1 MSTSKVSLVRCSSYN
16 RDTVEAA
23 VDAALAPFGG
33 LGGAAGFGR
42 TIGRGSTVLV
52 KPNFLRAAPSD
63 AAVSPHPEIVRAVCR
78 RLLDLGARVR
88 IGDSPA
94 FGTARGAAKACG
106 VLSVADEL
114 GIPIVEFR
122 AARTIQTGGPNGL
135 TLQLDRE
142 VLEADAVVNL
152 CKFKGHQ
159 QLGLTLAVKNLF
171 GCITGKRKPLWHLR
185 LGDRDNN
192 FAEMLVEVYR
202 QVAPTLSLCDGVV
215 AMEGNGPGLGTPRHL
230 GLLLAA
236 EDGVALDSTGAQIVG
251 FPLDQLR
258 TYRAAV
264 SLGVGTPQPDDI
276 EIIGDIALQD
286 AAIGDWKLPESLP
299 IFFNPARVGWS
310 AAKQA
315 LLLMKMRGKPP
326 A

>member
-1 MSTSKVSLVRCSSYN
+1 MSSSKVGLVRCPGYD
-16 RDTVEAA
+16 RATVEAA
-23 VDAALAPFGG
+23 IDRVLAPFGG

-42 TIGRGSTVLV
+42 TISTGSDVLV
-52 KPNFLRAAPSD
+52 KPNFLRAATSD
-63 AAVSPHPEIVRAVCR
+63 AAVSPHPEVVRAVCT

-94 FGTARGAAKACG
+94 FGTARSAAKACG

-114 GIPIVEFR
+114 GIPVVEFR
-122 AARTIQTGGPNGL
+122 AARTVQTGGPNGL
-135 TLQLDRE
+135 KLQLDRE
-142 VLEADAVVNL
+142 VLEADAVINL
-152 CKFKGHQ
+152 CKFKAHQ

-171 GCITGKRKPLWHLR
+171 GCITGKRKPIWHLR
-185 LGDRDNN
+185 LGDRDNG
-192 FAEMLVEVYR
+192 FGEMLVEVYR
-202 QVAPTLSLCDGVV
+202 QVAPTLSLCDGIM
-215 AMEGNGPGLGTPRHL
+215 AMEGNGPGLGTPRYL

-264 SLGVGTPQPDDI
+264 SLGVGTPDPQGI
-276 EIIGDIALQD
+276 EILGDITLKD
-286 AAIGDWKLPESLP
+286 AAVNDWKSPESLP

-310 AAKQA
+310 TAKQA
-315 LLLMKMRGKPP
+315 LLLMKMRGSPP
-326 A
+326 G

>member
-1 MSTSKVSLVRCSSYN
+1 MSNSKVGLVRCSSYE
-16 RDTVEAA
+16 RTTVEAA
-23 VDAALAPFGG
+23 VDRVLAPFGG

-42 TIGRGSTVLV
+42 TISEGSAVLV
-52 KPNFLRAAPSD
+52 KPNFLRAAASD
-63 AAVSPHPEIVRAVCR
+63 AAVSPHPEVVRAVCT

-94 FGTARGAAKACG
+94 FGTAHGAAKACG

-122 AARTIQTGGPNGL
+122 TARTVQAGGL
-135 TLQLDRE
+135 KLQLDRE
-142 VLEADAVVNL
+142 VLEADAVINL
-152 CKFKGHQ
+152 CKFKAHQ

-185 LGDRDNN
+185 LGDRDNG
-192 FAEMLVEVYR
+192 FGEMLVEVYR
-202 QVAPTLSLCDGVV
+202 QVAPTLSLCDGIV
-215 AMEGNGPGLGTPRHL
+215 AMEGNGPGLGTPRPL

-264 SLGVGTPQPDDI
+264 SLGIGTPEPEGI
-276 EIIGDIALQD
+276 EILGDITLHD
-286 AAIGDWKLPESLP
+286 ATISDWKSPESLP

-310 AAKQA
+310 TAKQA
-315 LLLMKMRGKPP
+315 LLLMKMKGRPP